1 MNCRG
6 DPPGESN
13 PIIRSEIAHCTGV
26 QRKCRAKNKNALAMT
41 KIITMKTT
49 FDTQTIELNP
59 SGENYIAVVGGKTVT
74 VQIVRASNGRMDLL
88 VDGQRVT
95 AYVSSDMAKRWVTID
110 GQTVMLTKTSGAKQ
124 GVRHDHAGGLIAPMP
139 GQIRSVAV
147 SVGDAVK
154 KGQTLLTMEAM
165 KMEIRI
171 QALRDGLVKS
181 VFVSQG
187 QTVEREQILVEV
199 E

>member
-1 MNCRG
+1 
-6 DPPGESN
+6 
-13 PIIRSEIAHCTGV
+13 
-26 QRKCRAKNKNALAMT
+26 
-41 KIITMKTT
+41 MKTT

-59 SGENYIAVVGGKTVT
+59 SGENYIAVIDGKNVT
-74 VQIVRASNGRMDLL
+74 VQIVRAANGRMDLL
-88 VDGQRVT
+88 VEGQRVT
-95 AYVSSDMAKRWVTID
+95 AYVSSDMAKRWVTVN

-139 GQIRSVAV
+139 GQIRSVSV

-171 QALRDGLVKS
+171 QSLRDGVVKS
-181 VFVSQG
+181 ISVAQG

>member
-1 MNCRG
+1 
-6 DPPGESN
+6 
-13 PIIRSEIAHCTGV
+13 
-26 QRKCRAKNKNALAMT
+26 
-41 KIITMKTT
+41 MKTT
-49 FDTQTIELNP
+49 FDTKTIELNP
-59 SGENYIAVVGGKTVT
+59 SGDNFVAVIDGKTVT
-74 VQIVRASNGRMDLL
+74 VQIIRAVNGRIDLL

-95 AYVSSDMAKRWVTID
+95 AHVSSDMAKRWVTVD
-110 GQTVMLTKTSGAKQ
+110 GQTLMLTKTSGAKQ

-139 GQIRSVAV
+139 GQIRSVSV

-171 QALRDGLVKS
+171 QALKDGVVKS
-181 VFVSQG
+181 VSVKQG

>member
-1 MNCRG
+1 
-6 DPPGESN
+6 
-13 PIIRSEIAHCTGV
+13 
-26 QRKCRAKNKNALAMT
+26 
-41 KIITMKTT
+41 MKTT

-59 SGENYIAVVGGKTVT
+59 SGENYVATVDGKPVT
-74 VQIVRASNGRMDLL
+74 VQIIRAANGRMDLL

-95 AYVSSDMAKRWVTID
+95 AYVSSVMARRWVTIN
-110 GQTVMLTKTSGAKQ
+110 GQTAMLTKTSGAKQ

-147 SVGDAVK
+147 GVGDVVK

-171 QALRDGLVKS
+171 QALRDGVVKS
-181 VFVSQG
+181 VSVSQG
-187 QTVEREQILVEV
+187 QSVEREQILIEM
-199 E
+199 ED

>member
-1 MNCRG
+1 
-6 DPPGESN
+6 
-13 PIIRSEIAHCTGV
+13 
-26 QRKCRAKNKNALAMT
+26 
-41 KIITMKTT
+41 MKTT
-49 FDTQTIELNP
+49 FDTQSIELNP
-59 SGENYIAVVGGKTVT
+59 SGENFTAHVDGKTVN
-74 VQIVRASNGRMDLL
+74 VQIIRAANGRIDLL

-95 AYVSSDMAKRWVTID
+95 AHVSSDMAKRWVTIN
-110 GQTVMLTKTSGAKQ
+110 GQTLMLTKTSGAKQ

-147 SVGDAVK
+147 SVGDVVK

-171 QALRDGLVKS
+171 QALKDGVVKS
-181 VFVSQG
+181 ISVTQG

>member
-1 MNCRG
+1 M
-6 DPPGESN
+6 
-13 PIIRSEIAHCTGV
+13 H
-26 QRKCRAKNKNALAMT
+26 
-41 KIITMKTT
+41 MKTT
-49 FDTQTIELNP
+49 FDTKTIELNP
-59 SGENYIAVVGGKTVT
+59 SGDNFVAAIDGKTVT
-74 VQIVRASNGRMDLL
+74 IQIIRAANGRMDLL

-95 AYVSSDMAKRWVTID
+95 AHVSSDMAKRWVTIN
-110 GQTVMLTKTSGAKQ
+110 GQTMMLTKTSGAKQ

-139 GQIRSVAV
+139 GQIRSVSV

-171 QALRDGLVKS
+171 QALKDGVVKS
-181 VFVSQG
+181 VSVKQG

>member
-1 MNCRG
+1 
-6 DPPGESN
+6 
-13 PIIRSEIAHCTGV
+13 
-26 QRKCRAKNKNALAMT
+26 
-41 KIITMKTT
+41 MKTT
-49 FDTQTIELNP
+49 FDTRTIELNP
-59 SGENYIAVVGGKTVT
+59 SDDGYIAIVDGKTVS
-74 VQIVRASNGRMDLL
+74 VRIIRVANGRMDLL

-95 AYVSSDMAKRWVTID
+95 AHVSSDMAKRWVTIN
-110 GQTVMLTKTSGAKQ
+110 GQTMMLTKTSGAKQ

-139 GQIRSVAV
+139 GQIRSVSV

-171 QALRDGLVKS
+171 QALKDGVVKS
-181 VFVSQG
+181 VSVMQG

>member
-1 MNCRG
+1 
-6 DPPGESN
+6 
-13 PIIRSEIAHCTGV
+13 
-26 QRKCRAKNKNALAMT
+26 
-41 KIITMKTT
+41 MKTT
-49 FDTQTIELNP
+49 FGTQSIEINP
-59 SGENYIAVVGGKTVT
+59 FGDQYIATVNGKTIT
-74 VQIVRASNGRMDLL
+74 VQVVRAANGRMDLL

-95 AYVSSDMAKRWVTID
+95 AHVSSDMAKRWVTVN
-110 GQTVMLTKTSGAKQ
+110 GQTMMLTKTSGAKQ

-139 GQIRSVAV
+139 GQIRSVSV

-171 QALRDGLVKS
+171 QALKDGVVKS
-181 VFVSQG
+181 VSVTQG

>member
-1 MNCRG
+1 
-6 DPPGESN
+6 
-13 PIIRSEIAHCTGV
+13 
-26 QRKCRAKNKNALAMT
+26 
-41 KIITMKTT
+41 MKTT

-59 SGENYIAVVGGKTVT
+59 SGENFIAVMDGKTVN
-74 VQIVRASNGRMDLL
+74 VQIIRAANGRMDLL

-95 AYVSSDMAKRWVTID
+95 AHVSSDVAKRWVTIN
-110 GQTVMLTKTSGAKQ
+110 GQTLMLTKTSGAKQ

-139 GQIRSVAV
+139 GQIRSVSV

-171 QALRDGLVKS
+171 QALKDGVVKS
-181 VFVSQG
+181 VSVMQG